1 MPKRDEP
8 RVMVRMTWAQHEKLT
23 AVAESV
29 NIGLGGLLRET
40 GVRYGARVAR
50 EVRDG
55 SLEIRRATAVKATK
69 GQVRPA
75 SSLAEDWLAQ
85 RQQRVNADRERP
97 PSRSKR

>member
-1 MPKRDEP
+1 
-8 RVMVRMTWAQHEKLT
+8 MVRMTQVQHDMLT
-23 AVAESV
+23 AIAESV
-29 NIGLGGLLRET
+29 NIGLGGLLREA

-55 SLEIRRATAVKATK
+55 SLEIRRATAVKATN

-85 RQQRVNADRERP
+85 RQQRVNADRERSQP
-97 PSRSKR
+97 KAKR